1 MRRFKIIPLL
11 MVAYALAACSV
22 DTSGLPLIGQAPTAP
37 PTNAPARPVPTVR
50 RAESDPTSAALE
62 PTLPRATSAPLPTIA
77 PAPTIEPNLTGALE
91 AEQRLLVEL
100 YRRVNPAVVSIE
112 VAGQHPPVGGAQT
125 PDQDIPF
132 AQGSGFLIDDQG
144 HIVTNNHVVEDA
156 TGFQVRFAD
165 GAVIEAQ
172 LIGRDP
178 GSDLAVL
185 KVDELPPGTAP
196 LPLADSRGV
205 EVGQTAIAIGNPFGL
220 QNTLTVG
227 VVSGLGRSLDGPRST
242 QGGRFSIPNV
252 IQTDAAINPGN
263 SGGPLLNIHGEVIG
277 VNTAIRSDSGTF
289 QGVGYA
295 VPANAVGR
303 VVPALIRDGRY
314 MHPWMGISMRSIDPL
329 FARHFDLVV
338 KQGVLVTEVLS
349 GSPAD
354 QGGLRGG
361 TRTGDYG
368 GAQVPYDG
376 DIVTAIDAQPVRA
389 SDDLLGY
396 LEIEASVGDKVTL
409 TILRN
414 GQEQQIAITLAARPE
429 N

>member
-37 PTNAPARPVPTVR
+37 PTNAPARPAPTVLR
-50 RAESDPTSAALE
+50 SESDPTAAAPE

-112 VAGQHPPVGGAQT
+112 VAGRPPAADGAQT

-156 TGFQVRFAD
+156 SGFQVRFAD

-185 KVDELPPGTAP
+185 KVDELPPARARLRRP
-196 LPLADSRGV
+196 
-205 EVGQTAIAIGNPFGL
+205 
-220 QNTLTVG
+220 
-227 VVSGLGRSLDGPRST
+227 
-242 QGGRFSIPNV
+242 
-252 IQTDAAINPGN
+252 
-263 SGGPLLNIHGEVIG
+263 
-277 VNTAIRSDSGTF
+277 
-289 QGVGYA
+289 
-295 VPANAVGR
+295 
-303 VVPALIRDGRY
+303 
-314 MHPWMGISMRSIDPL
+314 DP
-329 FARHFDLVV
+329 
-338 KQGVLVTEVLS
+338 
-349 GSPAD
+349 
-354 QGGLRGG
+354 
-361 TRTGDYG
+361 G
-368 GAQVPYDG
+368 GAG
-376 DIVTAIDAQPVRA
+376 AGR
-389 SDDLLGY
+389 G
-396 LEIEASVGDKVTL
+396 
-409 TILRN
+409 
-414 GQEQQIAITLAARPE
+414 
-429 N
+429 

>member
-1 MRRFKIIPLL
+1 M
-11 MVAYALAACSV
+11 MACSV
-22 DTSGLPLIGQAPTAP
+22 DTSALPLIGQAPTAVP
-37 PTNAPARPVPTVR
+37 AGAPARPQPTELREEEAPESPVP
-50 RAESDPTSAALE
+50 E
-62 PTLPRATSAPLPTIA
+62 PTLERATAAPLPTIP
-77 PAPTIEPNLTGALE
+77 PAPTIEPSLTSALE

-112 VAGQHPPVGGAQT
+112 VAGQHPEVDGGQT

-156 TGFQVRFAD
+156 TGFQVRFAN
-165 GAVIEAQ
+165 GAVIEAR

-185 KVDELPPGTAP
+185 KVDELPPDAAP
-196 LPLADSRGV
+196 LPLADSRAV

-227 VVSGLGRSLDGPRST
+227 VVSGLGRSLDGPRSA

-314 MHPWMGISMRSIDPL
+314 VHPWMGIAMRSIDPL
-329 FARHFDLVV
+329 FARHFELAVN
-338 KQGVLVTEVLS
+338 QGVLITEVQS

-361 TRTGDYG
+361 ARTGDYA

-376 DIVTAIDAQPVRA
+376 DIVTAIDAQPVRG
-389 SDDLLGY
+389 SDDLLSY
-396 LEIEASVGDKVTL
+396 LEVEASVGDTVTL
-409 TILRN
+409 TILRD
-414 GQEQQIAITLAARPE
+414 GQEQIIEITLAARPE

>member
-1 MRRFKIIPLL
+1 MRCFRIIALL
-11 MVAYALAACSV
+11 VAACALAACSV
-22 DTSGLPLIGQAPTAP
+22 DTSALPLIGKVPTAAPTG
-37 PTNAPARPVPTVR
+37 TPARPLPTELREEQPLASPVP
-50 RAESDPTSAALE
+50 E
-62 PTLPRATSAPLPTIA
+62 PTIERATAAPLPAVA
-77 PAPTIEPNLTGALE
+77 PAATIEPNLTSALE

-112 VAGQHPPVGGAQT
+112 VAGQQPNADGAQT

-185 KVDELPPGTAP
+185 KVDELPPDTAP
-196 LPLADSRGV
+196 LPLADSRTV

-227 VVSGLGRSLDGPRST
+227 VVSGLGRSLDGPRSA

-277 VNTAIRSDSGTF
+277 INTAIRSESGTF

-295 VPANAVGR
+295 VPANAVAR

-314 MHPWMGISMRSIDPL
+314 AHPWMGISMRSIDPL
-329 FARHFDLVV
+329 FARHFELAA
-338 KQGVLVTEVLS
+338 KQGVLITDVQS
-349 GSPAD
+349 GSPAE

-361 TRTGDYG
+361 TRKGDYG
-368 GAQVPYDG
+368 GVQVPYDG
-376 DIVTAIDAQPVRA
+376 DIVTAIDAQTVHA
-389 SDDLLGY
+389 SDELLGY
-396 LEIEASVGDKVTL
+396 LEVEASVGDTVTL
-409 TILRN
+409 TVLRD
-414 GQEQQIAITLAARPE
+414 GQEQKIEITLAPRPE

>member
-1 MRRFKIIPLL
+1 
-11 MVAYALAACSV
+11 
-22 DTSGLPLIGQAPTAP
+22 
-37 PTNAPARPVPTVR
+37 
-50 RAESDPTSAALE
+50 
-62 PTLPRATSAPLPTIA
+62 
-77 PAPTIEPNLTGALE
+77 
-91 AEQRLLVEL
+91 
-100 YRRVNPAVVSIE
+100 
-112 VAGQHPPVGGAQT
+112 
-125 PDQDIPF
+125 
-132 AQGSGFLIDDQG
+132 
-144 HIVTNNHVVEDA
+144 
-156 TGFQVRFAD
+156 
-165 GAVIEAQ
+165 
-172 LIGRDP
+172 
-178 GSDLAVL
+178 VL

-227 VVSGLGRSLDGPRST
+227 VVSGLGRSLDGPRSL

-314 MHPWMGISMRSIDPL
+314 VHPWMGIAMRSIDPL
-329 FARHFDLVV
+329 FARHFELPVR
-338 KQGVLVTEVLS
+338 QGVLITEVQG

-361 TRTGDYG
+361 ARTGDYG

-376 DIVTAIDAQPVRA
+376 DIVTAIDTQLVRA

-396 LEIEASVGDKVTL
+396 LEVEASVGDTVTL
-409 TILRN
+409 TILRD
-414 GQEQQIAITLAARPE
+414 GQEQKIEITLAARPE